1 MRWFGYCNRS
11 FYVYITMKKIKREPW
26 GVSWMYTVY
35 DVDDSI
41 IIRTI
46 DFSTAEYYL
55 NKGRT

>member
-1 MRWFGYCNRS
+1 MRWFEYCNRS

-26 GVSWMYTVY
+26 GVCWMYTVY

>member
-1 MRWFGYCNRS
+1 
-11 FYVYITMKKIKREPW
+11 MKKIKREPW